1 MMKKFLGAFVF
12 MALAAVVVGQPKPA
26 AVELKLSLKQY
37 LAAVAKGNLSYA
49 VQQYNVGIA
58 EAELRASKVFP
69 DPEISIS
76 YSNNQDRTLMMGQSV
91 ETGISYPFSLGN
103 KRGAAVAL
111 AKSAYEQSQSALD
124 AFYHS
129 LRADASLAFVGAVH
143 SQEVLALQQESYR
156 QLAQLADADSIR
168 LRVGEIKEIDAQ
180 QSALE
185 AKAQLG
191 QLFQAQDDWNASR
204 VALTRLLG
212 ASVADTTV
220 LPMDDGTWKGRTF
233 SLDELTQQALAL
245 RPDLKVAVQEQEVAQ
260 AKLRHLKADRAFEFS
275 LDAGYSHN
283 AEVRN
288 QTAPAP
294 AFSSYKAGITIP
306 LKLSNL
312 NRSAIRSAKLSV
324 VQSEVAYR
332 DMQQQVVAELASAYS
347 SYRTAQSQLEHYGS
361 GIVDRAEKILQGR
374 IYAYQRGEST
384 LMEVLGAQRSYN
396 DIRMGYA
403 DARLRYA
410 TALVVLERAA
420 GVWDIE

>member
-1 MMKKFLGAFVF
+1 MKKYLGAFVF
-12 MALAAVVVGQPKPA
+12 MLLGAMAVGQPKPA

-37 LAAVAKGNLSYA
+37 LASVAKGNLSYA
-49 VQQYNVGIA
+49 AQQYNVGIA

-69 DPEISIS
+69 DPELSLS

-91 ETGISYPFSLGN
+91 GSSISYPFSLGN

-129 LRADASLAFVGAVH
+129 LRADATLAFVNAVH
-143 SQEVLALQQESYR
+143 SQEALALQTDSYQ
-156 QLAQLADADSIR
+156 QLRKLADADSIR
-168 LRVGEIKEIDAQ
+168 LTVGEIMEIDAQ

-220 LPMDDGTWKGRTF
+220 LPLGADAPWNRTF
-233 SLDELTQQALAL
+233 SLDDLTQRALAQ
-245 RPDLKVAVQEQEVAQ
+245 RPDLKVAAQEQEVAQ
-260 AKLRHLKADRAFEFS
+260 AKLRQLKADRAFEFS
-275 LDAGYSHN
+275 LEAGYSHN
-283 AEVRN
+283 VEVRN

-294 AFSSYKAGITIP
+294 AFSTYSAGITIP
-306 LKLSNL
+306 LKFSSI
-312 NRSAIRSAKLSV
+312 NRSAIRLGKLSV
-324 VQSEVAYR
+324 AQSEVAYR
-332 DMQQQVVAELASAYS
+332 DMQHQVVAEIATAYAA
-347 SYRTAQSQLEHYGS
+347 YRTAQSQLEHYSS
-361 GIVDRAEKILQGR
+361 GIVDRADKILQGR
-374 IYAYQRGEST
+374 IYAYQRGQST

-410 TALVVLERAA
+410 TTLVELERAA
-420 GVWDIE
+420 GIWDIE